1 MVLKPSH
8 TERFVFRAG
17 ADEADQDLNAIWEAG
32 DVDRLSELRSR
43 HLGYVLQSG
52 GLLSYLT
59 VRANI
64 ELSRRVLHRP
74 TDDAAER
81 WAERLGIAPQLDKLP
96 ARLSVGQRQRAAIA
110 RALAHDP
117 GVLIADEP
125 TASVDP
131 LNAERI
137 LELMVSLVDEA
148 GVTLI
153 LSSHAHGLMERA
165 GLSMIEH
172 RIEAEGGESMHVT
185 VADAPA

>member
-1 MVLKPSH
+1 MVLRPSDS
-8 TERFVFRAG
+8 EQFVFRPA
-17 ADEADQDLNAIWEAG
+17 ADLADQDLNAIWHENG
-32 DVDRLSELRSR
+32 HDQLSELRSR

-52 GLLSYLT
+52 GLLPYLS
-59 VRANI
+59 VRENI

-74 TDDAAER
+74 TDEVAER
-81 WAERLGIAPQLDKLP
+81 WSERLGIAPHLDKLP
-96 ARLSVGQRQRAAIA
+96 AKLSVGQRQRAAIA

-137 LELMVSLVDEA
+137 LELMVGLADEA

-165 GLSMIEH
+165 GLDMIEH
-172 RIEAEGGESMHVT
+172 RAEAEGGDSMHVT